1 MAKKILLVDDDR
13 LMLKYLS
20 DLLEREGHEVTTA
33 QDGFAALNMLTS
45 FYPDVMFF
53 DLIMPKIDGD
63 KLCQIVRNMPHL
75 KDCYL
80 VILSAAVAELDFD
93 HTEIDA
99 DAYIAKGPF
108 ETTARHVLAAIETSE
123 APREAEESKEIKGLD
138 SVYARRLTKELLSRN
153 RHLETILESM
163 SEGILEVYSDKV
175 VYANAAAISI
185 FGLPQEKLLA
195 ARPQDLF
202 EGEIKSQIAA
212 LVDHQDG
219 TPMEIGENS
228 PLELNG
234 RLVTIKTIPVRND
247 PSTIIMLIADITERK
262 KLEMRL
268 QHVQKMEAIGTIS
281 AGVAHNFRNTLTEI
295 LVNSQVIQMNYE
307 DDGSG
312 LHEVAARINKSVKR
326 GAGLVDGLLQF
337 SRRQIETEFQK
348 LDLVTVVKDTYELI
362 RKSFDQKIDIQI
374 DVPDSLP
381 TLGDPAG
388 LSQALMNL
396 CTNARDAMPGGGQL
410 RIEARQAADKALLV
424 VSDTGQGMNRETSE
438 KCFDPFFTTKPVGQ
452 GTGLGLS
459 TTYGIV
465 KSHEG
470 TIAVE
475 SKIKKGTT
483 IRISLPLADSVEKIS
498 EATPPEITTG
508 AGERILVIDDEKD
521 ILNAMKDLLDALK
534 YDPILANSGKE
545 GLKKY
550 KSASP
555 ELVLLDINMP
565 EMDGFTCAEK
575 LLGIDSA
582 AKIAFVSGYEMNG
595 LDGLKDEVKDSIKG
609 YLTKPVEL
617 SELSVFLEQLLNSN

>member
-1 MAKKILLVDDDR
+1 MAKKILLVDADR
-13 LMLKYLS
+13 LMLKYLN
-20 DLLEREGHEVTTA
+20 DLLEREGHEVATA

-93 HTEIDA
+93 HTEIGA
-99 DAYIAKGPF
+99 NAYIAKGPF
-108 ETTARHVLAAIETSE
+108 ESTARHVLAAIEASD
-123 APREAEESKEIKGLD
+123 APREDEESKAIKGLD
-138 SVYARRLTKELLSRN
+138 TVYARRLTKELLSRN

-163 SEGILEVYSDKV
+163 SEGILEVYSDKI

-185 FGLPQEKLLA
+185 FGLPQEKMLA

-202 EGEIKSQIAA
+202 EGEIQSQIAA
-212 LVDHQDG
+212 LIDHKDG

-228 PLELNG
+228 PIELNG

-247 PSTIIMLIADITERK
+247 PSTVIILIADITERK

-337 SRRQIETEFQK
+337 SRRQIENEFQK
-348 LDLVTVVKDTYELI
+348 LDLVTVVQDTYELI
-362 RKSFDQKIDIQI
+362 RKSFDKKIDIRI

-388 LSQALMNL
+388 LSQTLMNL

-410 RIEARQAADKALLV
+410 RIEARKVGDMAVLM

-465 KSHEG
+465 KSHAG
-470 TIAVE
+470 SITVE

-498 EATPPEITTG
+498 EAIPSEISRG
-508 AGERILVIDDEKD
+508 AGERILVIDDEEE
-521 ILNAMKDLLDALK
+521 ILNAMKDLLNALK
-534 YDPILANSGKE
+534 YRPILANSGKE
-545 GLKKY
+545 GLEKY
-550 KSASP
+550 KSSSP

-565 EMDGFTCAEK
+565 GMDGFTCAEK

-595 LDGLKDEVKDSIKG
+595 LDGLKDEVKDSIRG

-617 SELSVFLEQLLNSN
+617 SELSVFLEQLLSSK

>member
-20 DLLEREGHEVTTA
+20 DLLEREGHEVATA

-93 HTEIDA
+93 HTEIGA
-99 DAYIAKGPF
+99 NAYIAKGPF
-108 ETTARHVLAAIETSE
+108 ESTARHVLAAIEASD
-123 APREAEESKEIKGLD
+123 APLEDEESKAIKGLD
-138 SVYARRLTKELLSRN
+138 SIYARRLTKELLSRN

-163 SEGILEVYSDKV
+163 SEGILEVYSDKI

-202 EGEIKSQIAA
+202 EGEIRSQITG
-212 LVDHQDG
+212 LVDQKEG

-234 RLVTIKTIPVRND
+234 RLVTIKNIPVRND
-247 PSTIIMLIADITERK
+247 PSTVIILITDITERK

-307 DDGSG
+307 DDEAG

-348 LDLVTVVKDTYELI
+348 LDLVAVVQDTYELI

-381 TLGDPAG
+381 TKGDPAG
-388 LSQALMNL
+388 LSQTLMNL

-410 RIEARQAADKALLV
+410 RIEARKAGDKAVLM
-424 VSDTGQGMNRETSE
+424 VSDNGQGMNRETIE

-498 EATPPEITTG
+498 EAIPPEISAG
-508 AGERILVIDDEKD
+508 AGERILVIDDEED

-550 KSASP
+550 KSGSP

-575 LLGIDSA
+575 LLGIDAA

-595 LDGLKDEVKDSIKG
+595 LDGLKDEVKDSIRG

-617 SELSVFLEQLLNSN
+617 SELSVFLEQLLNSK